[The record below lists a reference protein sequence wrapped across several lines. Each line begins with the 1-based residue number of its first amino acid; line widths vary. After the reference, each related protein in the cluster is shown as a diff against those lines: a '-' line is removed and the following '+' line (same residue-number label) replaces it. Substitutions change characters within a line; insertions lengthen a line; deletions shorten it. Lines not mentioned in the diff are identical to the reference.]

1 MPRKAKTANAQNVN
15 TAVNNPSAIFNNIT
29 LPQPEDKK
37 GPKLET
43 CEVGPFRLKGV
54 KVDTSQFTE
63 AQYQEMIIWAKENSG
78 YIVEEKG
85 LFSWKS
91 EAKRDWF
98 ILRWS

>member
-1 MPRKAKTANAQNVN
+1 MATAS
-15 TAVNNPSAIFNNIT
+15 TIFNGIN
-29 LPQPEDKK
+29 LPNPEGKK
-37 GPKLET
+37 GPKIET

-54 KVDTSQFTE
+54 KVDIEQFTADE
-63 AQYQEMIIWAKENSG
+63 YKEMIAWSKENG
-78 YIVEEKG
+78 AYVVEDRG